1 MSLKDEQLRALDKY
15 LYKYYYENSK
25 NRRLDAIDIGKKY
38 KREDGIVYLYFNRA
52 QPLPN
57 VPFYDWKLNDDSSG
71 SEDSFCDW
79 EVVKRPMNPNKIS
92 KDIKRETNL
101 GLLMPCVRLLFRTS
115 IFQIPNVQKILN
127 CKYKNFSRQNHTIWK
142 ILRILVSILL

>member
-1 MSLKDEQLRALDKY
+1 MTLTDEQYRVLDNY
-15 LYKYYYENSK
+15 LNKNYLENSK
-25 NRRLDAIDIGKKY
+25 NRRLDPIDIGKKY
-38 KREDGIVYLYFNRA
+38 KREDGIVFLYFNRA

-71 SEDSFCDW
+71 GSEDSYCDW

-101 GLLMPCVRLLFRTS
+101 GLLMPCVRLFRIS
-115 IFQIPNVQKILN
+115 IFQIPHVQKILN
-127 CKYKNFSRQNHTIWK
+127 CIYKNFSRQNHTIWK